1 MTNGNGMGNSERGRD
16 HGLQA
21 LVWDG
26 THHLPRVQR
35 NQAEQDGQ
43 VPQRDVQ
50 ARRRGLALLAL
61 RTFWR
66 EVF

>member
-1 MTNGNGMGNSERGRD
+1 MIGVGMGNSQRGRD

-21 LVWDG
+21 HGGNG

-35 NQAEQDGQ
+35 GAAEQDGQ
-43 VPQRDVQ
+43 VPERHVQ
-50 ARRRGLALLAL
+50 AGRGGLALLAL
-61 RTFWR
+61 RVSGR